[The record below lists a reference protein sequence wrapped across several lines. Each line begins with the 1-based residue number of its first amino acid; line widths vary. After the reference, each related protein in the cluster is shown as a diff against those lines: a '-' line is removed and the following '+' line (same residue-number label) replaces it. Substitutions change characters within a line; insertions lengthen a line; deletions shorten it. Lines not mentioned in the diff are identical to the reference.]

1 MKLIQ
6 TNRSGLPDLLL
17 LRPNE
22 VRWVEVKAAKGRLS
36 AVQVYRHQEL
46 LQLGFAVEVERD
58 GAPPAA

>member
-46 LQLGFAVEVERD
+46 RQLGFAVEVERD
-58 GAPPAA
+58 GTPPAA